1 MLIGF
6 GNDTARISEVDCPAS
21 PESFMTASGRGSLQS
36 LTLSLL
42 MLMSSASGCLSG
54 AVDDGYVG
62 GEVTYP
68 SIWDRH
74 MLEWQTN
81 GTMSYLLEPGPHTAL
96 EVQEAFIEVDTS
108 EVWDVGPEQSTVHLS
123 YWLPSNTLEGE
134 AVPVIAVVSPYFSYG
149 QPGDESTQTNVV
161 SAGRGEFIYQN
172 FVPHGYAFAQVSV
185 FGTELSTGCFDYR
198 GLGEGLGIHSAV
210 EWLGSQEWSN
220 GNVGLYGKS
229 YEGATQWEAAAMG
242 SEYLRTIVPVSGTTA
257 LHPLLYKNGS
267 AEARSQ
273 IMHMN
278 YFSSTVDY
286 NEDDLDNVCP
296 DIAEGLF
303 AGPVTYIAGE
313 MDPYMQNYYDDRS
326 HIDKAF
332 ENWNGSI
339 YWVQGMQDWNVDPHQ
354 VFGGPPGVNWYTYYL
369 DSGYDVR
376 GMLGQWGHHYPDQV
390 SSHEGVDPGYG
401 FEALHNMTR
410 WDWAQDLFEWFE
422 YYLKGVGDKPELI
435 AQIQRADGEWRIEDV
450 WPPRD
455 AEVYNVPLG
464 SCSSSGVFVG
474 GAPVVGGGVPGV
486 GGDQSIIVECPDIN
500 LDFDMHI
507 SGLATVHLSAVPSFD
522 GGQVFI
528 EMQDLVT
535 GARIGHATMD
545 VRYHEGGSEPQTVT
559 PGQEVTMMME
569 FQAIDALI
577 PAGHGVRLVMTD
589 SGMDYLAPA
598 CGNACVLHVLPSLSE
613 MGLPLIER
621 NVTTIL
627 TVPSG

>member
-1 MLIGF
+1 
-6 GNDTARISEVDCPAS
+6 
-21 PESFMTASGRGSLQS
+21 MTVPGRVCLQP
-36 LTLSLL
+36 LALAML
-42 MLMSSASGCLSG
+42 MLMSSASGCMSG
-54 AVDDGYVG
+54 AMKDGSVE

-74 MLEWQTN
+74 TLEWQTN

-108 EVWDVGPEQSTVHLS
+108 EVWDVGPDQSTVHLS
-123 YWLPSNTLEGE
+123 YWLPSNTLDGE
-134 AVPVIAVVSPYFSYG
+134 TVPVIAVVSPYFSYG

-161 SAGRGEFIYQN
+161 SSGRGEFIYQN

-198 GLGEGLGIHSAV
+198 GSGEGLGIHSAV
-210 EWLGSQEWSN
+210 EWLGTQGWSN
-220 GNVGLYGKS
+220 GKVGLYGKS

-354 VFGGPPGVNWYTYYL
+354 VFGGPAGVNWYQEYV
-369 DSGYDVR
+369 DAGFEVR

-390 SSHEGVDPGYG
+390 TSHDGISSGNGL
-401 FEALHNMTR
+401 EARGNMTR

-422 YYLKGVGDKPELI
+422 YYLKGIGPKPGLT
-435 AQIQRADGEWRIEDV
+435 AQIQRSDGEWRVEET
-450 WPPRD
+450 WPPQD
-455 AEVYNVPLG
+455 IQWLDVSMGDCTNLG
-464 SCSSSGVFVG
+464 NNWVG
-474 GAPVVGGGVPGV
+474 GAPVVGGVSEV
-486 GGDQSIIVECPDIN
+486 VVECPP
-500 LDFDMHI
+500 FDEDVHI
-507 SGLATVHLSAVPSFD
+507 SGLVRLHLLASAVYD
-522 GGQVFI
+522 GGQVFV
-528 EMQDLVT
+528 EMQDSTT
-535 GARIGHATMD
+535 GTRIGHATMD
-545 VRYHEGGSEPQTVT
+545 IRYHEGGNEPTGVI
-559 PGQEVTMMME
+559 PGETVTMMME
-569 FQAIDALI
+569 FQGIDHLLPEGSGI
-577 PAGHGVRLVMTD
+577 KLVMAT
-589 SGMDYLAPA
+589 SGKDYLAPA
-598 CGNACVLHVLPSLSE
+598 CGAVCPVHVHIIDDSVMSLPVIDRDGSKVLITHQRE
-613 MGLPLIER
+613 
-621 NVTTIL
+621 
-627 TVPSG
+627 

>member
-1 MLIGF
+1 MRSTGRAPLLSFLVTFLMLL
-6 GNDTARISEVDCPAS
+6 S
-21 PESFMTASGRGSLQS
+21 S
-36 LTLSLL
+36 LTGCISGNKDQNSPGNSE
-42 MLMSSASGCLSG
+42 SS
-54 AVDDGYVG
+54 
-62 GEVTYP
+62 YP

-74 MLEWQTN
+74 NLNWEMNHTFSYVLER
-81 GTMSYLLEPGPHTAL
+81 GPYAHL
-96 EVQEAFIEVDTS
+96 EVREAYIEVDTS
-108 EVWDVGPEQSTVHLS
+108 EIWEIGPETSEVHLS
-123 YWLPSNTLEGE
+123 YWLPSNTLDGDT
-134 AVPVIAVVSPYFSYG
+134 VPVIAVISPYFSYG
-149 QPGDESTQTNVV
+149 QPGSESSATNVV
-161 SAGRGEFIYQN
+161 SSGRGEFIFEN

-185 FGTELSTGCFDYR
+185 FGTEMSSGCFDYR
-198 GLGEGLGIHSAV
+198 GAGEGLGIHEAV

-242 SEYLRTIVPVSGTTA
+242 SEYLKTIVPVSGTTA

-296 DIAEGLF
+296 DILEGLF
-303 AGPVTYIAGE
+303 AGPVTYVGGE
-313 MDPYMQNYYDDRS
+313 MDPYMQNYYEERS

-332 ENWNGSI
+332 QNWNGSI

-354 VFGGPPGVNWYTYYL
+354 VFSGPPGTNWYTDYL
-369 DSGYDVR
+369 EAGFDVR
-376 GMLGQWGHHYPDQV
+376 GMLGQWGHDYPDQWQK
-390 SSHEGVDPGYG
+390 HENLEEG
-401 FEALHNMTR
+401 FGAEAFVNMTR

-422 YYLKGVGDKPELI
+422 YYLKGIGDEPDLI
-435 AQIQRADGEWRIEDV
+435 AQIQRNDGQWRVEEV

-455 AEVYNVPLG
+455 AEVYKIPLG

-474 GAPVVGGGVPGV
+474 GAPIVGGAVPGI

-507 SGLATVHLSAVPSFD
+507 SGLATVHLSAVPTFD

-528 EMQDLVT
+528 LMEDMMT
-535 GARIGHATMD
+535 GTRIGHATMD

-569 FQAIDALI
+569 FQAIDALV

-589 SGMDYLAPA
+589 TGMDYLAPA

-613 MGLPLIER
+613 MGLPLIQR
-621 NVTTIL
+621 NDTTVL
-627 TVPSG
+627 TVPFA

>member
-1 MLIGF
+1 MRSTGRAPLLSFLVTFLMLL
-6 GNDTARISEVDCPAS
+6 S
-21 PESFMTASGRGSLQS
+21 S
-36 LTLSLL
+36 LTGCISGNKDQNSPGNSE
-42 MLMSSASGCLSG
+42 SS
-54 AVDDGYVG
+54 
-62 GEVTYP
+62 YP

-74 MLEWQTN
+74 NLNWEMNHTFSYVLER
-81 GTMSYLLEPGPHTAL
+81 GPYAHL
-96 EVQEAFIEVDTS
+96 EVREAYIEVDTS
-108 EVWDVGPEQSTVHLS
+108 EIWEIGPETSEIHLS
-123 YWLPSNTLEGE
+123 YWLPSNTLDGDT
-134 AVPVIAVVSPYFSYG
+134 VPVIAVISPYFSYG
-149 QPGDESTQTNVV
+149 QPGSESSATNVV
-161 SAGRGEFIYQN
+161 SSGRGEFIFEN

-185 FGTELSTGCFDYR
+185 FGTEMSSGCFDYR
-198 GLGEGLGIHSAV
+198 GAGEGLGIHEAV

-242 SEYLRTIVPVSGTTA
+242 SEYLKTIVPVSGTTA

-296 DIAEGLF
+296 DILEGLF
-303 AGPVTYIAGE
+303 AGPVTYVGGE
-313 MDPYMQNYYDDRS
+313 MDPYMQNYYEERS

-332 ENWNGSI
+332 QNWNGSI

-354 VFGGPPGVNWYTYYL
+354 VFSGPPGTNWYTDYL
-369 DSGYDVR
+369 EAGFDVR
-376 GMLGQWGHHYPDQV
+376 GMLGQWGHDYPDQWQK
-390 SSHEGVDPGYG
+390 HENLEEG
-401 FEALHNMTR
+401 FGAEAFVNMTR

-422 YYLKGVGDKPELI
+422 YYLKGIGDEPDLI
-435 AQIQRADGEWRIEDV
+435 AQIQRNDGQWRVEEV

-455 AEVYNVPLG
+455 AEVYKIPLG

-474 GAPVVGGGVPGV
+474 GAPIVGGAVPGI

-507 SGLATVHLSAVPSFD
+507 SGLATVHLSAVPTFD

-528 EMQDLVT
+528 LMEDMMT
-535 GARIGHATMD
+535 GTRIGHATMD

-569 FQAIDALI
+569 FQAIDALV

-589 SGMDYLAPA
+589 TGMDYLAPA

-613 MGLPLIER
+613 MGLPLIQR
-621 NVTTIL
+621 NETTVL
-627 TVPSG
+627 TVPFA